1 MLMAEPRS
9 LPALLGRVKAGDQEA
24 AALIFRRYTRRLI
37 ALARRQL
44 DTWVRD
50 RVDPEDVVQSVYKS
64 FFARHARGDFSL
76 DSWDSLWALL
86 CLMTVRKCADKADY
100 LQAACRDVR
109 LEIRLPGDAEG
120 STLWKVPGRD
130 PTPAEA
136 ALLTETI
143 DRLLRGLEEE
153 DRVIVVLHLQGYTL
167 HEISDRAGRAHR
179 TVRRVIDR
187 ARRRL
192 LRLRA
197 DEEAA
202 G

>member
-1 MLMAEPRS
+1 MAEPRS
-9 LPALLGRVKAGDQEA
+9 FPALLGRVKAGDQEA

-100 LQAACRDVR
+100 LSAACRDVR
-109 LEIRLPGDAEG
+109 LEIRLPGDAER
-120 STLWKVPGRD
+120 STLWTVPGRD

-143 DRLLRGLEEE
+143 DRLLHGLEEE

>member
-1 MLMAEPRS
+1 MPQSSS
-9 LPALLGRVKAGDQEA
+9 LPVLLDRVKDGDPEA
-24 AALIFRRYTRRLI
+24 AALIFRRYTRRLL

-44 DTWVRD
+44 DTWIRD

-64 FFARHARGDFSL
+64 FFARHVRGDFTL
-76 DSWDSLWALL
+76 DNWDSLWALL

-100 LQAACRDVR
+100 FQAACRDIR
-109 LEIRLPGDAEG
+109 LEIRLPGDSDR
-120 STLWKVPGRD
+120 STIWKIPGRE

-136 ALLTETI
+136 ALLTELLE
-143 DRLLRGLEEE
+143 RLLRGLEEE
-153 DRVIVVLHLQGYTL
+153 DRLMVVLHLQGYTL

-179 TVRRVIDR
+179 TVRRVIAR

-192 LRLRA
+192 LRLQA
-197 DEEAA
+197 EEEAR

>member
-1 MLMAEPRS
+1 MAEPRS
-9 LPALLGRVKAGDQEA
+9 LPALLDRVKAGDQEA
-24 AALIFRRYTRRLI
+24 AALIFRRYTRRLL
-37 ALARRQL
+37 ALARRHL
-44 DTWVRD
+44 DTWMRD
-50 RVDPEDVVQSVYKS
+50 RVDPEDVIQSVYKS
-64 FFARHARGDFSL
+64 FFARHARGDFRL
-76 DSWDSLWALL
+76 ESWDSLWSLL

-100 LQAACRDVR
+100 LQAACRDAR
-109 LEIRLPGDAEG
+109 LEIRLPGDADG
-120 STLWKVPGRD
+120 STLWTVPGRD

-136 ALLTETI
+136 ALLTETL

-153 DRVIVVLHLQGYTL
+153 DRTIIVLHLQGYTL
-167 HEISDRAGRAHR
+167 HEISNRVDRAHR